1 MALDKK
7 FNPKKN
13 FNLIRCGRNNDG
25 GYLVSNKTILE
36 AKTLIAFGILDD
48 CSFESDFI
56 KINPVNVYCYDH
68 TVNNT
73 YWKKRIYNDI
83 GASLYNFNWPFIKNT
98 LTRYFEFRNFFKIK
112 SNYLDVKTIGTSS
125 IKKILSENNF
135 PKPLFFKI
143 DIEGSEYRIL
153 DELIEFQ
160 DNLCGLVIEF
170 HDLDLNLDR
179 VKNFINNFQ
188 LPLTHIHPNNYGSVD
203 EKNDP
208 LVIEMTFEK
217 HPEEDRK
224 SLIFPNKFDQPN
236 NPNNKD
242 IILNFE

>member
-1 MALDKK
+1 MALHRTL
-7 FNPKKN
+7 NPKKN

-48 CSFESDFI
+48 CSFEGDFI
-56 KINPVNVYCYDH
+56 KINSVNVYCYDH
-68 TVNNT
+68 TVNKS

-83 GASLYNFNWPFIKNT
+83 GAFLYNFNWPFIKNT
-98 LTRYFEFRNFFKIK
+98 LTRYFEFRNFFKMK
-112 SNYLDVKTIGTSS
+112 SNYLDIKTITTSS

-153 DELIEFQ
+153 DELMEFQ

-179 VKNFINNFQ
+179 VKNFINNFK
-188 LPLTHIHPNNYGSVD
+188 LSLTHIHPNNYGSVD

-217 HPEEDRK
+217 HPEESK
-224 SLIFPNKFDQPN
+224 KNLIFPNEFDQPN

>member
-1 MALDKK
+1 MAKNRTL
-7 FNPKKN
+7 NPKKN

-48 CSFESDFI
+48 CSFEGDFI
-56 KINPVNVYCYDH
+56 KINSVNVYCYDH
-68 TVNNT
+68 TVNKS

-83 GASLYNFNWPFIKNT
+83 GAFLYNFNWPFIKNT
-98 LTRYFEFRNFFKIK
+98 LTRYFEFRNFFKMK
-112 SNYLDVKTIGTSS
+112 SNYLDIKTITTSS

-153 DELIEFQ
+153 DELMEFQ

-179 VKNFINNFQ
+179 VKNFINNFK
-188 LPLTHIHPNNYGSVD
+188 LSLTHIHPNNYGSVD

-217 HPEEDRK
+217 HPEESK
-224 SLIFPNKFDQPN
+224 KNLIFPNEFDQPN